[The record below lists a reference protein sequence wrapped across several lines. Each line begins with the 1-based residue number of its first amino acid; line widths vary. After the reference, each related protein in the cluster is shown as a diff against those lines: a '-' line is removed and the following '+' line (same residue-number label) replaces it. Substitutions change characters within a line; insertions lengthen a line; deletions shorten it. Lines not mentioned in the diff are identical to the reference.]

1 MIGGKSPF
9 LKSILV
15 VVGLLA
21 LVGGAFL
28 ITGLFTPPYRDA
40 DAALQVIFGKECEL
54 GVPNPSHNQICDSD
68 TWHRSM
74 ERLLT
79 NKWPYIDFG
88 IGLIVFSISLAVF
101 GWFYHRKGCLR
112 WREIQT
118 PKTFT
123 TIILMAA
130 LCWLIQI
137 PAYLMSLFVELS
149 RNYYPWWADSFA
161 IPLSEIPSGLI
172 ALFVPY
178 LLLWAAIGLVFFYK
192 SRLPTPVFPPMSEA
206 FFRHAVWTTL
216 TTIIAAPVLFDLG
229 SVLVYGPSLMV
240 PFLALTLW
248 LLICARAA
256 ALNRHTV
263 AET

>member
-1 MIGGKSPF
+1 MIGDKPPF
-9 LKSILV
+9 LKSIRV

-28 ITGLFTPPYRDA
+28 ITGLFTPAYRDA
-40 DAALQVIFGKECEL
+40 DAVQQVIFGKECEP
-54 GVPNPSHNQICDSD
+54 GVANPSQDGMCDSKI
-68 TWHRSM
+68 WHRSM
-74 ERLLT
+74 ESLRT
-79 NKWPYIDFG
+79 NKWPYVDFG
-88 IGLIVFSISLAVF
+88 IGLIVSSISLAAF
-101 GWFYHRKGCLR
+101 GGVYHRKGCLR

-123 TIILMAA
+123 VIFLMAA
-130 LCWLIQI
+130 MCWLVQI
-137 PAYLMSLFVELS
+137 PAYLMSLFVEFS
-149 RNYYPWWADSFA
+149 RNYYPWWADSLA

-172 ALFVPY
+172 ALLVPY

-192 SRLPTPVFPPMSEA
+192 SPLPAPIFPPMSGA
-206 FFRHAVWTTL
+206 FVRHALWTIL
-216 TTIIAAPVLFDLG
+216 TMIIAAPVLFVLG

-256 ALNRHTV
+256 ALNRYTI
-263 AET
+263 AKT